1 MLWRLTPRVER
12 LWSIAEVA
20 GGQAGCTQADKGSI
34 ETDDKCRFRHFSI
47 HGRCHAMLLPESGSE
62 LAAAAISGGLGY
74 AQHAEGR
81 IS

>member
-1 MLWRLTPRVER
+1 METYTEGGEIVEH
-12 LWSIAEVA
+12 S
-20 GGQAGCTQADKGSI
+20 GGGWGEQAGCTQADKGSV

-47 HGRCHAMLLPESGSE
+47 HGRCHAMLQPESGSE